1 MKTTTQRGYDGAH
14 KKRRQAALHN
24 LTQGTP
30 CEWCRLP
37 MHRQKLHAD
46 HPTSGK
52 HGITHYLITHA
63 ALDGRNLPDMPM
75 ENPHG
80 LLDEHDLEP

>member
-1 MKTTTQRGYDGAH
+1 MSGAH
-14 KKRRQAALHN
+14 LSYKHQRDRRRARALM
-24 LTQGTP
+24 QDGEP
-30 CEWCRLP
+30 CWWCRLP
-37 MHRQKLHAD
+37 MHHNQKLHAD

-63 ALDGRNLPDMPM
+63 ALDGRDLPDMPM